1 MLFIAVISNCQWKS
15 IASIKNYILLLLLN
29 FYKNVEP
36 FSNRLSTLYL
46 LRSCPD
52 DITVMSKSL
61 YPNDT
66 ISNSLE
72 STFPDPS
79 PNSLPYL
86 FYSCALSK
94 ISICF
99 FSLGHSR
106 RSLKSKHL
114 SIFLQPKKCVKI
126 KKQAAPKRFS

>member
-66 ISNSLE
+66 IS
-72 STFPDPS
+72 
-79 PNSLPYL
+79 
-86 FYSCALSK
+86 K
-94 ISICF
+94 ISNGMKERNSVQIYIATT
-99 FSLGHSR
+99 R
-106 RSLKSKHL
+106 
-114 SIFLQPKKCVKI
+114 
-126 KKQAAPKRFS
+126 